1 MRSKLLLFLIAA
13 AGLTLAGCER
23 DGPKPPGPKK
33 DSIIPTPQ
41 PPGNPLQPGL
51 PTPTPYPKEIPLPGR
66 K

>member
-1 MRSKLLLFLIAA
+1 MRTRLLFYLIVS

-23 DGPKPPGPKK
+23 DGPNPPAPKK

-41 PPGNPLQPGL
+41 PPGNPLKPAL
-51 PTPTPYPKEIPLPGR
+51 PTPYPNEVPLPGR

>member
-1 MRSKLLLFLIAA
+1 MRTKLLFLLIVA

-23 DGPKPPGPKK
+23 AGPIPPAVPKK

-41 PPGNPLQPGL
+41 PPGNPLQPAL
-51 PTPTPYPKEIPLPGR
+51 PTPYPKEIPLPTR